1 MNKSKHKVLIVSLLL
16 LVFSLASLAA
26 ADNARHVA
34 ETTSAGNSKFDY
46 NIGAVYDFGQALAKL
61 AYDVICDD
69 VSHGRYVRTIRAS
82 DQYGGTFVYEHNG
95 IYVEFAGS
103 LSTER
108 MWKIKLPAFAIPEEM
123 SNKAYYLAKLGVTGF
138 DEQSNVLTVGV
149 DAATITIHFDNDRLT
164 DITLE
169 VDEV

>member
-1 MNKSKHKVLIVSLLL
+1 MNKSKYKALIVSLLL
-16 LVFSLASLAA
+16 LVVSFATLAS
-26 ADNARHVA
+26 ADNARQVA
-34 ETTSAGNSKFDY
+34 KTARAGNSKIDY
-46 NIGAVYDFGQALAKL
+46 DIGAVYNFGQALTKL
-61 AYDVICDD
+61 AYEVICDD

-108 MWKIKLPAFAIPEEM
+108 IWKIKLPAFAIPEEM

-138 DEQSNVLTVGV
+138 DEQSNVLTVGI
-149 DAATITIHFDNDRLT
+149 DAATITIQFDKDRVT